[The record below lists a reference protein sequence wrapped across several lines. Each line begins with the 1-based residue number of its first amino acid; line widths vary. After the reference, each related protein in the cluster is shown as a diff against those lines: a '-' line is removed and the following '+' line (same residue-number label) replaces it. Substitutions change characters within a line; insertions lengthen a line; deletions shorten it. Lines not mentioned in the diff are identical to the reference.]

1 MRLQSSLSHHIL
13 SPDPH
18 WGRRIAARRRSGR
31 SVGAV
36 PCVTI
41 AVTDADVG
49 AFQHRYYFKKH
60 GAQLPPKV
68 WKEFRGMNTQVRL
81 NAGDVH
87 ARSFYQV
94 RLQDDGAP
102 THKNVHNTL
111 VLGGSLPDPRNDS
124 ALTEFGTTNA
134 DGFQVA
140 FVDNRESNDF
150 QGKIAILQL
159 LRHGRER
166 CGHRRRCQVL
176 GQLQGGLQPPG
187 KHRELVRSGSR

>member
-1 MRLQSSLSHHIL
+1 M
-13 SPDPH
+13 
-18 WGRRIAARRRSGR
+18 
-31 SVGAV
+31 

-41 AVTDADVG
+41 TVTDADVG

-68 WKEFRGMNTQVRL
+68 WREFRSMNMQVRL
-81 NAGDVH
+81 NHGDVH

-94 RLQDDGAP
+94 RLQDGGAP
-102 THKNVHNTL
+102 TPKNIHNTL

-124 ALTEFGTTNA
+124 ALREFGTTNA

-150 QGKIAILQL
+150 QGRTPYSSCFAIV
-159 LRHGRER
+159 RER
-166 CGHRRRCQVL
+166 CGHRGCCQVS
-176 GQLQGGLQPPG
+176 GQLQGTLRRPG
-187 KHRELVRSGSR
+187 KHRELVRSGSRQGPRQGQGQGQG

>member
-1 MRLQSSLSHHIL
+1 M
-13 SPDPH
+13 
-18 WGRRIAARRRSGR
+18 
-31 SVGAV
+31 
-36 PCVTI
+36 PCVTL

-68 WKEFRGMNTQVRL
+68 WKEFRGMNMQVRL
-81 NAGDVH
+81 NQGDVH

-94 RLQDDGAP
+94 RLQDDGTP
-102 THKNVHNTL
+102 TPKNIHNTL

-124 ALTEFGTTNA
+124 ALSEFGTTNA

-150 QGKIAILQL
+150 QGKMPYSSCYAMAGRDVDIADAVKFLVSCKAPYNHKENIENLCGA
-159 LRHGRER
+159 GRSK
-166 CGHRRRCQVL
+166 GQGKGKGRRR
-176 GQLQGGLQPPG
+176 PAPY
-187 KHRELVRSGSR
+187 